1 MPIAGSYRQY
11 NLPELHKKW
20 NQWLTGIKSDEMRDA
35 MAVLLENQHAW
46 NKKEAPGLLKEAV
59 TTSDVGTF
67 QKVILPVV
75 RRVFPRL
82 IAPELVGMQPMSG
95 PHGLAIFLKYFYG
108 NASDNDQI
116 LKPQGNVDGRR
127 VNFREYQGTQWME
140 KTAAGAP
147 ANTITYDFSVP
158 NVGATSP
165 VILPSSAAGGGVIAP
180 NPTGNAWFGPATF
193 RFNVTV
199 TNHDSSTATD
209 TIVVYNTAPYNSYTS
224 SGQVPSWAI
233 RAEKGNIA
241 VSFGSA
247 PDAVNAVSCS
257 AAPTDYTL
265 AGLKFT
271 FLCKTDGTMTV
282 NPQPVPYTTLVPN
295 ATTSNGVFN
304 DAVFIDSTGCPII
317 ASRGL
322 ENQTPASLSVA
333 YETKPITAETF
344 KLQAAWSLEANQD
357 VGALHGESLEEIL
370 ANLLTQELM
379 NETDYTVVNDLLSI
393 AGLVQTWGRYPG
405 VITGLSGSGTT
416 SMPAFRGNLQDHYQT
431 LIMAMNDMANGIF
444 TRILRGPANFAVC
457 APDVSAIIENING
470 FKSAEM
476 GDLDNEAGIVNV
488 GSYQSKYKIYKD
500 ARLPKGTMLMGY
512 KGKDATS
519 TGYVFA
525 PYIPATLS
533 PVIWNPTTYAQSR
546 MIMTRFGRT
555 TLMDGQFFYGRI
567 LVTENAGK
575 ATSDFSAV

>member
-35 MAVLLENQHAW
+35 LAILLENQHAW

-108 NASDNDQI
+108 NASANDQI
-116 LKPQGNVDGRR
+116 LKPQGNTDGRR
-127 VNFREYQGTQWME
+127 INFREYQGSQWME
-140 KTAAGAP
+140 KSAVTSG
-147 ANTITYDFSVP
+147 TDSLVYDFSGV
-158 NVGATSP
+158 NTL
-165 VILPSSAAGGGVIAP
+165 LPSSAAGGGVIAP

-199 TNHDSSTATD
+199 TNADASTATD
-209 TIVVYNTAPYNSYTS
+209 TIVVYNTAPYNSYL
-224 SGQVPSWAI
+224 GNQVPSWAI
-233 RAEKGNIA
+233 RAEKGNIT
-241 VSFGSA
+241 VSF
-247 PDAVNAVSCS
+247 DS
-257 AAPTDYTL
+257 AAPTAASTIVCSVTPTDYTL
-265 AGLKFT
+265 ANLKFT

-282 NPQPVPYTTLVPN
+282 NAQPVPYTTLVTN
-295 ATTSNGVFN
+295 ATTVNGVFN
-304 DAVFIDSTGCPII
+304 DAVFIDAAGCPII

-322 ENQTPASLSVA
+322 ENQAPANLSVA
-333 YETKPITAETF
+333 YETKPITAETI

-393 AGLVQTWGRYPG
+393 AGLVQTWGRFPG
-405 VITGLSGSGTT
+405 VVTGLSGTGTT
-416 SMPAFRGNLQDHYQT
+416 SMPAFRGSLQDHYQT

-457 APDVSAIIENING
+457 SPDVSAIVENING

-555 TLMDGQFFYGRI
+555 TLLDGQFFYGRI
-567 LVTENAGK
+567 LVTENVGK